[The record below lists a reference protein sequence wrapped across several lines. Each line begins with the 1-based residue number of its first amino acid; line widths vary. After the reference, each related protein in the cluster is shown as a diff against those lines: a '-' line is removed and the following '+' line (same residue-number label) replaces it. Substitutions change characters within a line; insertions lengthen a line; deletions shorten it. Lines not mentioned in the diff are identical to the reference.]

1 VILDE
6 AYELGGREMAA
17 LLPTLSARPD
27 PQVWYTSTAGNP
39 DSAQLGR
46 LRQRGLAGG
55 DRSLAF
61 LEWSV
66 DDASYDPADPV
77 GWARA
82 NPGLGIRI
90 EPDYVARELAAL
102 PAEEF
107 ARERLSV
114 GSYPVDD
121 AGTWEVLGQDA
132 WAACAAPGVLL

>member
-1 VILDE
+1 
-6 AYELGGREMAA
+6 
-17 LLPTLSARPD
+17 
-27 PQVWYTSTAGNP
+27 
-39 DSAQLGR
+39 
-46 LRQRGLAGG
+46 
-55 DRSLAF
+55 
-61 LEWSV
+61 
-66 DDASYDPADPV
+66 
-77 GWARA
+77 
-82 NPGLGIRI
+82 LGIRI